1 MYIAGD
7 LIRGHTETIIL
18 ARLMQRDSYGYEINK
33 TVRELSGGRY
43 ELKERPNVFVSGIKD
58 SVARHVINYLLEKCP
73 EQSGLMIFQ
82 RIPNPPGYK
91 LYGMGEPKRQLIEL
105 SGLQLVSEKD
115 DVSILF

>member
-1 MYIAGD
+1 MLVVIAND
-7 LIRGHTETIIL
+7 LPPAVRGRMKLWFVEP
-18 ARLMQRDSYGYEINK
+18 
-33 TVRELSGGRY
+33 
-43 ELKERPNVFVSGIKD
+43 RPNVFVSGIKD

-105 SGLQLVSEKD
+105 SGL
-115 DVSILF
+115 

>member
-1 MYIAGD
+1 MLVVIAND
-7 LIRGHTETIIL
+7 LPPAVRGRMKL
-18 ARLMQRDSYGYEINK
+18 
-33 TVRELSGGRY
+33 
-43 ELKERPNVFVSGIKD
+43 RPNVFVSGIKD